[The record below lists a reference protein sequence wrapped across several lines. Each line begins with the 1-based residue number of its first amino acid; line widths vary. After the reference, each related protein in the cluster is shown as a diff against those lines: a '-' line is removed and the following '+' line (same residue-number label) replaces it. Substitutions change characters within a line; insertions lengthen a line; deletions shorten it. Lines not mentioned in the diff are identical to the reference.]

1 MLTQRG
7 RQIDILIQ
15 AITQIDINID
25 DTDTNMKLDRQKQ
38 IC

>member
-15 AITQIDINID
+15 TITQIDINID
-25 DTDTNMKLDRQKQ
+25 DTDTNMKFYRQKQ